1 MLAPTSVPTSPDAG
15 PACHRLDS
23 FPSGS
28 PPLQLAR
35 PRNRSCRRRRHGGR
49 RPRGGA
55 GARRRLPRPTPPRRD
70 LRLHPYPPQ
79 YAAAPLPVLSF
90 AFVGYSLKFTPTL
103 IRSSPQAGTWRG
115 GRCWCTCRWCR
126 RSPGCA
132 RRRPLNP
139 SRPTAAASPGS
150 TSPRLRPPKGESFYP
165 RTTHTS
171 D

>member
-55 GARRRLPRPTPPRRD
+55 GARRRFPRPSPPRRD
-70 LRLHPYPPQ
+70 LRLHPHPPQ
-79 YAAAPLPVLSF
+79 YAAAPPSRPFLCLRWLLAKVP
-90 AFVGYSLKFTPTL
+90 PTL

-150 TSPRLRPPKGESFYP
+150 TSPGLETKHRGGYFA
-165 RTTHTS
+165 
-171 D
+171 